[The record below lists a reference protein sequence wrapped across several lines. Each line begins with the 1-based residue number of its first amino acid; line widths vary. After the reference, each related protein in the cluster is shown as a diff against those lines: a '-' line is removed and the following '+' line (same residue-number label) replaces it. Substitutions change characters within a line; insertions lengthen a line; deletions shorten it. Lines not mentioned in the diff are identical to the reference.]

1 MNAKQAKRIAI
12 DYLNARRT
20 SRGYRYHDC
29 GTQSDWVS
37 SVRDLIKLGRM
48 LRAQDGVDM
57 GDEFGHDAYSRWCSQ
72 TVAREV
78 RS

>member
-12 DYLNARRT
+12 NYLSARRT

-29 GTQSDWVS
+29 GTQSEWVS
-37 SVRDLIKLGRM
+37 PVRDLVRLGRM
-48 LRAQDGVDM
+48 LRAQDG
-57 GDEFGHDAYSRWCSQ
+57 EFGHDAYSRWCSQ